1 MKRYIFIASAILLS
15 ASAQAVERK
24 FSEGYAIAQSRIN
37 TNKTESGLSLLD
49 GKLAFSRNDTVY
61 LAELDDSLDIKK
73 ITPMPDLSSLG
84 IEGQF
89 AQYGKTIVFSKGGE
103 LYQAEQTN
111 RQWGNPQKLKIDGLG
126 GGRTK
131 VEGTSF
137 AARRWTYR
145 VPTITGMYNPA
156 ISKNGK
162 RLYYVT
168 EFEGGQGGRDIW
180 YSDRKPDG
188 KSWSAPV
195 NLGDIVNTAADEDF
209 PFLAGDSAFYFASA
223 TSDTLGGMNIFKT
236 NLKTKSKPVM
246 IPAEFNSNS
255 NDENFIVADG
265 CPFLISNR
273 NGNQDI
279 YRPEVIPVIVETPA
293 PDTTVV
299 DSTPKV
305 VMKDYKTCVFYFDF
319 DKTTLIDSYE
329 KEFNYIY
336 EFVNSDPNSKF
347 TINGHT
353 DIRGGEKY
361 NQKLSTN
368 RAKIVYDRLVEMGVD
383 KNRLEYKGFGKSQ
396 LDIKNAAT
404 EEEHQKNRRVE
415 IIKLD

>member
-1 MKRYIFIASAILLS
+1 MKKVFFIATAILLS
-15 ASAQAVERK
+15 STSQAIERK
-24 FSEGYAIAQSRIN
+24 FADGYTIAQSRIN
-37 TNKTESGLSLLD
+37 NSKVESGLSLLN

-61 LAELDDSLDIKK
+61 QAVLNDSFDIQK
-73 ITPMPDLSSLG
+73 ITPVDDLSALG

-89 AQYGKTIVFSKGGE
+89 AQCGKTIIFSKGGE
-103 LYQAEQTN
+103 LYQVEQVGN
-111 RQWGNPQKLKIDGLG
+111 QWVNPVKLKIDGLG
-126 GGRTK
+126 GGRSEVK
-131 VEGTSF
+131 GTSF
-137 AARRWTYR
+137 AVRRWTYR
-145 VPTITGMYNPA
+145 VPAITGMFNPA

-279 YRPEVIPVIVETPA
+279 YRPEVIPVVVETPA

-305 VMKDYKTCVFYFDF
+305 VMKDYKTCVFFFDF

-396 LDIKNAAT
+396 LDIKNATT